1 MAAVRKD
8 NVFQAKGRRTAEEGQ
23 AMEEQKKMGKK
34 RMANVELLRICSMLM
49 IVLMH
54 LLNHGKVLETVEK
67 GSVSYY
73 LTWTIFGISF
83 VSISCYI
90 LISGYFLCEASFSF
104 VRLLRLEGQVWFYSA
119 ALFIAAAVVLRQP
132 LDMSSLIAAVFPI
145 LSCEYWFVTMYAGML
160 ILSPFLNKLLLG
172 LSRKQFRLLLGF
184 LFVLFSL
191 WPNVFFFSPALN
203 FGGGSG
209 VVWFVTVYLFGAY
222 LKRFYVPDGR
232 TARHFLHFLAAGLLI
247 PASRFVIE
255 LLLATPLGKIGF
267 LQDLM
272 WGYSIFYEY
281 NSVLVF
287 SAAILLFIAFLNLH
301 IKPGRLQRMILA
313 AAPLSFG
320 VYLLHDNPNVRGFVW
335 ETLNPSRLAGA
346 WYLVPGVLLLAAA
359 VFAVCALTEWLRK
372 MIVSLP
378 ARLRKK
384 NTVSRPGFSERA
396 CAALDE
402 KLFRQNE
409 M

>member
-1 MAAVRKD
+1 MAPVRKD
-8 NVFQAKGRRTAEEGQ
+8 NAFQAKGRRTAEEGQ

-172 LSRKQFRLLLGF
+172 LSRKQFRQLLGF
-184 LFVLFSL
+184 LFV
-191 WPNVFFFSPALN
+191 
-203 FGGGSG
+203 
-209 VVWFVTVYLFGAY
+209 
-222 LKRFYVPDGR
+222 
-232 TARHFLHFLAAGLLI
+232 
-247 PASRFVIE
+247 
-255 LLLATPLGKIGF
+255 
-267 LQDLM
+267 
-272 WGYSIFYEY
+272 
-281 NSVLVF
+281 
-287 SAAILLFIAFLNLH
+287 
-301 IKPGRLQRMILA
+301 
-313 AAPLSFG
+313 
-320 VYLLHDNPNVRGFVW
+320 
-335 ETLNPSRLAGA
+335 
-346 WYLVPGVLLLAAA
+346 
-359 VFAVCALTEWLRK
+359 
-372 MIVSLP
+372 
-378 ARLRKK
+378 
-384 NTVSRPGFSERA
+384 
-396 CAALDE
+396 
-402 KLFRQNE
+402 
-409 M
+409 